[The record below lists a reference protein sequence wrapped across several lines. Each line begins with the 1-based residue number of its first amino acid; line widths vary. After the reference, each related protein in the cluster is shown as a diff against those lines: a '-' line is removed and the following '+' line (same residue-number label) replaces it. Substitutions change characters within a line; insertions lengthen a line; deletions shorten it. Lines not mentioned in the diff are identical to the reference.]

1 MFLFLDLE
9 YKEKYLLSMTS
20 NISNIDNSKC
30 LCRRNKL
37 LHIHLQ
43 CNKVKTN
50 GDYCGTHSKVKE
62 KLLATEP
69 LPKKYSKIIT
79 LSSYL
84 KNGEKIFSKV
94 SNLELLNTLRSY
106 NLALPTKIDKTTKNN
121 MINDIKNHF
130 KVLSYYSSQDN
141 IGKVKIIQ
149 NQVRNFLKNKEITLR
164 GPGFLNRKLCNNQD
178 DFLTFEPVEEI
189 PGNYFFSFKD
199 EDDFV
204 YGFDIRSFN
213 KLIESNMDNPYNRKK
228 IPIQALKNLKI
239 LSKNP
244 KFKFEL
250 AKPKISKEQ
259 KMNQRVLNVFQKIDQ
274 LDSYAG
280 GTDINWFLNL
290 SRVQLKSYYKVLE
303 DIWNY
308 RSELS
313 HSRKNEIVPNYQM
326 FSLGVPAFYRL
337 NEKDKMRKILL
348 NEMNMLVDSAAKR
361 EDKILGCYY
370 VLIGL
375 VEISAEVS
383 NALPWLVQV

>member
-9 YKEKYLLSMTS
+9 YKENYLLSMTS
-20 NISNIDNSKC
+20 TINNSKC

-43 CNKVKTN
+43 CNKLKTN
-50 GDYCGTHSKVKE
+50 GDFCGTHSKVKE
-62 KLLATEP
+62 KLLFTEP
-69 LPKKYSKIIT
+69 LPKKYSKSLT
-79 LSSYL
+79 LSSYISE
-84 KNGEKIFSKV
+84 GERVFSKV

-106 NLALPTKIDKTTKNN
+106 NLPLPSKIDKTTKNL
-121 MINDIKNHF
+121 MINDIRNHF
-130 KVLSYYSSQDN
+130 KTLSYYSSPDN

-149 NQVRNFLKNKEITLR
+149 SQVKNFLRNKEIKLR

-178 DFLTFEPVEEI
+178 DFLTFEPVGEI
-189 PGNYFFSFKD
+189 PGNYFFSF
-199 EDDFV
+199 EDDDDFI

-213 KLIESNMDNPYNRKK
+213 KLIESNMDNPYNRNK
-228 IPIQALKNLKI
+228 IPKQAIKNLKI
-239 LSKNP
+239 LAKNP
-244 KFKFEL
+244 KYKLEL
-250 AKPKISKEQ
+250 VKPKISKEQ
-259 KMNQRVLNVFQKIDQ
+259 KMNQRVINVFQKIDQ

-313 HSRKNEIVPNYQM
+313 NSRKNEIVPNNQM

-348 NEMNMLVDSAAKR
+348 NEMNKLVDSAPKR